1 MESQKGHL
9 GFAMCGSFCTLHR
22 AIDALAVLRESGW
35 RITPVMSEKVYHT
48 DTRFG
53 QAKDIQARVTS
64 LCETPIIH
72 TTEGAEPFGPAVAL
86 DALIVAPC
94 SGNTLAKTANGIT
107 DSAVTMT
114 IKAQLRSD
122 RPVLLAIASNDALT
136 ANLGN
141 IGTLLS
147 RKNVYFVPFGQD
159 DPKGKP
165 HSLICDF
172 SQIPAAL
179 DAALAGRQLQPLL
192 LR

>member
-9 GFAMCGSFCTLHR
+9 GFAMCGSFCTLRR
-22 AIDALAVLRESGW
+22 AFDALTLLRESGW
-35 RITPVMSEKVYHT
+35 RITPVMSEKVYQT

-53 QAKDIQARVTS
+53 TADDWRARVAS
-64 LCETPIIH
+64 LCERSIIH
-72 TTEGAEPFGPAVAL
+72 TTEAAEPFGPSVVL

-94 SGNTLAKTANGIT
+94 SGNTLAKAANGIT
-107 DSAVTMT
+107 DTAVTMA

-159 DPKGKP
+159 DPQKKP

-179 DAALAGRQLQPLL
+179 EAALDGHQIQPLL
-192 LR
+192 L